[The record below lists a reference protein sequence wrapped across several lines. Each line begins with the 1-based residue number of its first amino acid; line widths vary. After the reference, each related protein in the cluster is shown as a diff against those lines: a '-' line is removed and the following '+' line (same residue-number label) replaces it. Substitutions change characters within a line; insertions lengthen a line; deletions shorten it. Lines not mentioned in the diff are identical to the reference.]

1 MIELA
6 ALVLVVVCRDVFEV
20 ALNVEEAAHL
30 QRLGK
35 KMLLLLLLLLL
46 LKLNM
51 NLRLALWLPVL
62 PPPQPLLL
70 RLVPRRT

>member
-46 LKLNM
+46 LLKLNM

-62 PPPQPLLL
+62 PPPQPL

>member
-46 LKLNM
+46 KLNM

-62 PPPQPLLL
+62 PPPQLLLL